1 MNLTS
6 AAHGVDAAMVAAS
19 AAGATLPICTGV
31 GVVDA
36 REKSAPPVRAS

>member
-6 AAHGVDAAMVAAS
+6 AAQRADAAMVTAS
-19 AAGATLPICTGV
+19 AAGAALPIRTGV

-36 REKSAPPVRAS
+36 REKSASPVRAS